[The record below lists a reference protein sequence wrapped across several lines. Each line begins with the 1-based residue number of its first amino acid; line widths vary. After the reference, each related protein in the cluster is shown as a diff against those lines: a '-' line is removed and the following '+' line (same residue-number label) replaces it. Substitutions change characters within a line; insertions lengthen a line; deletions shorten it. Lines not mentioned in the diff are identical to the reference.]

1 MSTPRDFLDYLNDI
15 LDAIGKAEAFVAEMD
30 YDQFAADDK
39 TVFAVIRAIEIMGE
53 AAKHIPPDVRKRHLD
68 IPWTRVAG
76 MRDKVIHGYF
86 GVNLQTVWKAATQD
100 APFLKPL
107 VTRAVE
113 QETRA
118 EKRGNA

>member
-1 MSTPRDFLDYLNDI
+1 MTPRRDFLDYLSDM
-15 LDAIGKAEAFVAEMD
+15 LDAIGKIEQFVAQMD
-30 YDQFAADDK
+30 YEQFAADDR

-53 AAKHIPPDVRKRHLD
+53 AAKHIPPAVRRRHSG
-68 IPWTRVAG
+68 IPWTRIAG

-86 GVNLQTVWKAATQD
+86 GVNLQIVWKAATRD

-107 VTRAVE
+107 VERVVA

-118 EKRGNA
+118 EGPSNP